1 MADDIKVSPAPIQ
14 RNRRDIGIELLRL
27 YLERGNYVTDEITED
42 KIADLYKKYYKA
54 AVESE
59 LGR

>member
-1 MADDIKVSPAPIQ
+1 MADDIKVSPTPIQ

-27 YLERGNYVTDEITED
+27 YLERGNYVTNEITED
-42 KIADLYKKYYKA
+42 KIADLYKKYYKV

>member
-1 MADDIKVSPAPIQ
+1 MADDIKVSPTPIQ

-27 YLERGNYVTDEITED
+27 YLEKGNYVTNEITED
-42 KIADLYKKYYKA
+42 KIADLYKKYYKI

-59 LGR
+59 LKR